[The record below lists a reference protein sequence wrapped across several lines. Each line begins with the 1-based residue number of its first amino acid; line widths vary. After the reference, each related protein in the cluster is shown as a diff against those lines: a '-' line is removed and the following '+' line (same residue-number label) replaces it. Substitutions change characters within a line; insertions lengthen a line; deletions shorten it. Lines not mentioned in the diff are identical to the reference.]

1 MIREAHRCLNAV
13 SRIFNG
19 AEGAVPFQDHLYQI
33 EAKAASSGLSASGN
47 FFPVKGLEEVFKG
60 LGPYV
65 DTGVFNGKTGD
76 ALLCA
81 SPYADFGAVRRV
93 EGCVGKQVSCRFA
106 EQAGVSGYNGIWCQT
121 EYQPLPA
128 LLWKLPV
135 QLNLLPE

>member
-76 ALLCA
+76 ALLYA
-81 SPYADFGAVRRV
+81 APYADFGAVRSISR
-93 EGCVGKQVSCRFA
+93 CPRC
-106 EQAGVSGYNGIWCQT
+106 SGSSLSSSICCLSKRDRSSGF
-121 EYQPLPA
+121 
-128 LLWKLPV
+128 
-135 QLNLLPE
+135 